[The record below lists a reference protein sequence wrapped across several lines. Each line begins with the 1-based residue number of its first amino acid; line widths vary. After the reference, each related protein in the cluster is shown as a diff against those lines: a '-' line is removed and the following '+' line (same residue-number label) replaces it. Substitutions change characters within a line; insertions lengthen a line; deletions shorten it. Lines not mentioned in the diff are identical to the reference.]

1 LLVTNVWNGSK
12 DSDVF
17 VQFTQHER
25 STSLDAG
32 LLTTR
37 SPHLWQARI
46 PESLARG
53 SHTARVVTVDQ
64 HGREFDDVIA
74 FEVMP
79 EPPPAF
85 FRSEVF
91 E

>member
-1 LLVTNVWNGSK
+1 
-12 DSDVF
+12 
-17 VQFTQHER
+17 
-25 STSLDAG
+25 
-32 LLTTR
+32 
-37 SPHLWQARI
+37 
-46 PESLARG
+46 
-53 SHTARVVTVDQ
+53 VVTVDQ

-85 FRSEVF
+85 FRREVF